1 MTQVLTVSATTAGY
15 ATDLLKPQQKAVR
28 DSIVERETRAI
39 AEKAAKSDDYS
50 LRAVLNVIQPPALAL
65 YFLTASQKQ
74 NQQATLQ
81 ETLEAY
87 RNSAA

>member
-28 DSIVERETRAI
+28 DSIVEQETRII
-39 AEKAAKSDDYS
+39 AEKVAKSDDYS
-50 LRAVLNVIQPPALAL
+50 LRALLNVIQPPALAL
-65 YFLTASQKQ
+65 YFLTASQQ
-74 NQQATLQ
+74 NNQQATLQ
-81 ETLEAY
+81 QTLEAY